1 MRYLMLLWADADAAR
16 FESLRARRVP
26 KRRPRPI
33 ADVHLTVLLSTPM
46 HRRTRAMILLGICRL
61 RVSEIAMIRG
71 EDVDL
76 ITMSIS
82 VTGKGDKRR
91 TSR

>member
-1 MRYLMLLWADADAAR
+1 MDQKVGGS
-16 FESLRARRVP
+16 FESLRGPQGP

-33 ADVHLTVLLSTPM
+33 ADKHLTVLLSTRM
-46 HRRTRAMILLGICRL
+46 HRRTRAICLLGICRL